1 MFKDLLC
8 CDSVFFYEMILLIY
22 IVSEAMGHSSMQK
35 HDMIA
40 KQSQGL
46 NILLHVNVY
55 PTMDGFSVHM
65 CRHCFIQEPSVEKQ

>member
-1 MFKDLLC
+1 MLKDLLC

-22 IVSEAMGHSSMQK
+22 VTSEAMGYSSMQK
-35 HDMIA
+35 HDVIA

-55 PTMDGFSVHM
+55 PMMD
-65 CRHCFIQEPSVEKQ
+65 